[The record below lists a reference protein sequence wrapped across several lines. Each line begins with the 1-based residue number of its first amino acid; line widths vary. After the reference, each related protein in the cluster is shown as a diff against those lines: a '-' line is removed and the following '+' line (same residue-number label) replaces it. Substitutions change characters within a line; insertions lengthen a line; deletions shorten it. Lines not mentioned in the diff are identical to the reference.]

1 MPTNKI
7 VLRTVDEVMN
17 DYQPVYK
24 PLYSLFLNG
33 SQEYP
38 AEAGVQNFRRVE
50 AVGDIRAKRVTPK
63 DTELKLI
70 SAAGSSKQYKK
81 YFLANKF
88 VTSGLQSTEGN
99 EQVVDQ
105 VLDEHQAQAD
115 ELLLFGDGTSNN
127 TVINNGLFYSL
138 DPNFTEESSLPIA
151 SGSTR
156 LSDLHAAILATLEKA
171 RNLDGSKIILV
182 YGTQVVGYMN
192 ALFENVARPL
202 SAVLSDSL
210 QPGETIVKMPAYVT
224 PAGVNGWEVINLDRI
239 KLHHSVL
246 PSLDSQGYNE
256 EDMYYWHNF
265 LMGSMMVDVLAKDA
279 IIKQPITFS

>member
-7 VLRTVDEVMN
+7 VLKTVEEVMN

-63 DTELKLI
+63 DTELKLV

-99 EQVVDQ
+99 QQVVEQ

-115 ELLLFGDGTSNN
+115 ELLLFGDGTANN
-127 TVINNGLFYSL
+127 NVINNGLFFSA
-138 DPNFTEESSLPIA
+138 DPNFTEESSAAIA

-156 LSDLHAAILATLEKA
+156 LSLLHSAILGTLEKA

-182 YGTQVVGYMN
+182 YGSTLIPYMN
-192 ALFENVARPL
+192 TLFETVAKTL
-202 SAVLSDSL
+202 GTVLEESL
-210 QPGETIVKMPAYVT
+210 EANESIVKMPAYVT